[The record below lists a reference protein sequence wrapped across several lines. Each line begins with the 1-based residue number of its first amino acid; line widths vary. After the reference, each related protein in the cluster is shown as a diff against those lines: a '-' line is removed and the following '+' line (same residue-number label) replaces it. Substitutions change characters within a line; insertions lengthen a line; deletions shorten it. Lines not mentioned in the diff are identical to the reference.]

1 MKPDPFVE
9 GSLAEGIAAFDQR
22 DFRTAR
28 KHFSQAV
35 LRQPDNDQ
43 ARFWLGAAQYH
54 MGNIGEARK
63 HLEQAADAAQPPI
76 ADRPAAV
83 GEYLARCYL
92 SQDPDRALAVALEAA
107 EQAPADP
114 RICLLL
120 GDVCLRLQRHEDALK
135 HFDAAWKLEGGAAGE
150 PADPMRPG
158 RVPYARSSVLVR
170 QERWPEARAAI
181 EEALAR
187 EPENAVY
194 NNRLGVILHDGLD
207 DAAGAVTVATRATE
221 LDPRTVGSGGDG
233 VYWFNL
239 STYLQALGRFGEA
252 LTAVGRA
259 IQLSPRRPYK
269 ALRDELAQSA
279 PQSDRPPAP
288 RFGSPP
294 AESPATVDFSK
305 VGGMNALKDQ
315 VRRIIAVVHQRRDEA
330 QRYGI
335 GRNGIL
341 LYGPPGCGK
350 TFFAE
355 AIAGEF
361 GLKFLRVSLGSM
373 VTKYVGG
380 APEAIE
386 KVFAEARDNTPCLL
400 FFDEFDSIAGRRD
413 DQGSNHEQQMVNTLL
428 QQIDAT
434 RDVAGVVI
442 MAATNRLKEID
453 PAAIREGRFDYKVK
467 IYRPDFD
474 ARREILHVLLRDRPH
489 DDNVDATAMAHAMEG
504 FSAAQVRSVVDGAA
518 MAAME
523 THAPISPDHLEAALQ
538 ERIAERRYDG
548 PRLEW
553 NDLILPTEAMRKLQF
568 VERFIENPQL
578 VRELGV
584 DPPTGW
590 LLHGPP
596 GTGKTTIARVLASQT
611 DASFFAVNA
620 ADVFSKWFGQSE
632 QRVREIFEQARDNV
646 PAIIFIDEIDSVLGS
661 RAEGGSGGTRAANAV
676 VNTFLAEMDGIAAT
690 RRIFVVGATNRP
702 ELVDD
707 AALRPGRLSEA
718 IEIGLPDI
726 EGRLA
731 LLGLFTRRMKL
742 GEQVD
747 LASIAIAAQGASG
760 ADLRG
765 LCTAAGRNAV
775 LRELDSES
783 ADPAVT
789 AADFSGA
796 LEELFPERAWASTQ
810 KIGFLPGKA

>member
-1 MKPDPFVE
+1 MTPDPVVE
-9 GSLAEGIAAFDQR
+9 SNLTEGIAAFDHR

-35 LRQPDNDQ
+35 LRQPDDVR

-54 MGNIGEARK
+54 MGNIAEARK
-63 HLEQAADAAQPPI
+63 HLEKAVETSQPPV
-76 ADRPAAV
+76 ADRPTAV

-92 SQDPDRALAVALEAA
+92 SEDADRAPAIALEAA
-107 EQAPADP
+107 EKAPEDA
-114 RICLLL
+114 RVRLLL
-120 GDVCLRLQRHEDALK
+120 GDVCLRMQRDDDALK
-135 HFDAAWKLEGGAAGE
+135 HYETAWKLEGGSAGE

-158 RVPYARSSVLVR
+158 HVPYARSSVLVR

-181 EEALAR
+181 EQALAR
-187 EPENAVY
+187 DPDNAVY
-194 NNRLGVILHDGLD
+194 QNRLGVILHDGLSD
-207 DAAGAVTVATRATE
+207 VAGAAVAATRATE
-221 LDPRTVGSGGDG
+221 LDPRTVSSGGDG
-233 VYWFNL
+233 AYWFNL
-239 STYLQALGRFGEA
+239 SNYLQALGRFAEA
-252 LTAVGRA
+252 LTAIERA
-259 IQLSPRRPYK
+259 ITLSPRRRYK

-279 PQSDRPPAP
+279 PQSAPAP
-288 RFGSPP
+288 LEAS
-294 AESPATVDFSK
+294 TQVDFSK

-315 VRRIIAVVHQRRDEA
+315 VRRIIAVVHQRRAEA

-386 KVFAEARDNTPCLL
+386 KVFAEARDNAPCLL

-474 ARREILHVLLRDRPH
+474 ARREILQVLLRDRPH
-489 DDNVDATAMAHAMEG
+489 DDNVDATALAHAMEG

-523 THAPISPDHLEAALQ
+523 THAPISADHLDAALQ

-553 NDLILPTEAMRKLQF
+553 NDLILPDEAMRKLQF

-584 DPPTGW
+584 DPPTGL

-646 PAIIFIDEIDSVLGS
+646 PAIIFIDEIDSILAS

-718 IEIGLPDI
+718 IEVGLPDVD
-726 EGRLA
+726 GRLE

-747 LASIAIAAQGASG
+747 LASIATAAHGASG

-775 LRELDSES
+775 LRELDSDS

-796 LEELFPERAWASTQ
+796 LEELFPERAWAGTQ
-810 KIGFLPGKA
+810 KIGFLPGTASRP